1 MVTISPATE
10 FASVT
15 RVQSGHSATFSR
27 TVTANPG
34 PNETIESTTL
44 TLQREFFNLVLEPGT
59 TASTDNILLEDNS
72 NLLLDGTNLAGA
84 DAGDKVL
91 RESAVEDATLLLEDA
106 TNDSDEEQ
114 SNLDKLI
121 YEDYVADTEPDITI
135 TNGVTSATTSG
146 FYSRKF
152 NDIGFFLPREES
164 KDKRFDETELKGIDL
179 MPSTVEDTS
188 VNGIAYNLV
197 TFNQDTTSAYTFL
210 YNVTVCF
217 FKTETISETDP
228 ITGLT
233 TQHEIKQP
241 TECKTFMLSHDVV
254 NDYSFAPNFVGN
266 YYSPYHP

>member
-1 MVTISPATE
+1 MVTISPATQ

-15 RVQSGHSATFSR
+15 RAESGHSVTFSR

-59 TASTDNILLEDNS
+59 TASTDSIILEDGS
-72 NLLLDGTNLAGA
+72 NLLLDRTNLAGA

-152 NDIGFFLPREES
+152 NDIAKFIPREES
-164 KDKRFDETELKGIDL
+164 KNQRFDDLILTGIDN
-179 MPSTVEDTS
+179 MPSDINDTS
-188 VNGIAYNLV
+188 VEGRPQLMHE
-197 TFNQDTTSAYTFL
+197 FNQDTTSAYTFL

-254 NDYSFAPNFVGN
+254 NDLSFAPAYVQN
-266 YYSPYHP
+266 YFAPLL

>member
-1 MVTISPATE
+1 MVTISPASE

-27 TVTANPG
+27 TVTATPG
-34 PNETIESTTL
+34 PLETIVSTTL

-59 TASTDNILLEDNS
+59 TSSTDNILLEDNS

-152 NDIGFFLPREES
+152 QDKAFFIPREES
-164 KDKRFDETELKGIDL
+164 KDKRFDDLVLTGIDT
-179 MPSTVEDTS
+179 MPSDILDTS
-188 VNGIAYNLV
+188 VEGREQLLHH
-197 TFNQDTTSAYTFL
+197 FDMDTTLTYTFL

-217 FKTETISETDP
+217 FKTQTISETDP

-241 TECKTFMLSHDVV
+241 TECVTFMLQHDVT
-254 NDYSFAPNFVGN
+254 NDYSFAPAYVQN
-266 YYSPYHP
+266 YFAPLE

>member
-1 MVTISPATE
+1 MVTISPATQ

-34 PNETIESTTL
+34 PNETIVSTTL
-44 TLQREFFNLVLEPGT
+44 TLQRDFFNLVLEPGT
-59 TASTDNILLEDNS
+59 TSSTDNILLEDNS

-152 NDIGFFLPREES
+152 KDVAFFIPREES
-164 KDKRFDETELKGIDL
+164 KDKRFDDLELTGI
-179 MPSTVEDTS
+179 DTS
-188 VNGIAYNLV
+188 VLGKTHLMHE
-197 TFNQDTTSAYTFL
+197 FNQDTTPSYTFL

-217 FKTETISETDP
+217 FKTETVSETDP
-228 ITGLT
+228 ITGVT
-233 TQHEIKQP
+233 TEHEIKQP
-241 TECKTFMLSHDVV
+241 TECVTFMLSHDVV
-254 NDYSFAPNFVGN
+254 NDLSFAPAYVNNFFA
-266 YYSPYHP
+266 PIT

>member
-1 MVTISPATE
+1 MVTISPATQ

-15 RVQSGHSATFSR
+15 RAESGHSVTFSR

-59 TASTDNILLEDNS
+59 TASTDSIILEDGS
-72 NLLLDGTNLAGA
+72 NLLLDRTNLAGA

-152 NDIGFFLPREES
+152 NDIAKFIPREES
-164 KDKRFDETELKGIDL
+164 KNQRFDDLILTGIDN
-179 MPSTVEDTS
+179 MPSDINDTS
-188 VNGIAYNLV
+188 VEGRPQLMHE
-197 TFNQDTTSAYTFL
+197 FNQDTTSAYTFL

-254 NDYSFAPNFVGN
+254 NDLSFAPNFVGN
-266 YYSPYHP
+266 YFAPLE

>member
-15 RVQSGHSATFSR
+15 RIESGHSETFSR
-27 TVTANPG
+27 TVTASPG
-34 PNETIESTTL
+34 PQETIVSTTL

-59 TASTDNILLEDNS
+59 TSSTDNILLEDGS
-72 NLLLDGTNLAGA
+72 NLLLDGTNLSGA

-106 TNDSDEEQ
+106 TNDNDEVQ

-164 KDKRFDETELKGIDL
+164 KDNRLDETELKGIDL

-197 TFNQDTTSAYTFL
+197 TFNQDTTSSYTFL

-217 FKTETISETDP
+217 FKTETVSETDP
-228 ITGLT
+228 ITGVT
-233 TQHEIKQP
+233 TEHEIKQP

>member
-59 TASTDNILLEDNS
+59 TASTDTIILEDGS

-152 NDIGFFLPREES
+152 NDIAKFIPREES
-164 KDKRFDETELKGIDL
+164 KNQRFDDLILTGIDN
-179 MPSTVEDTS
+179 MPSDINDTS
-188 VNGIAYNLV
+188 VEGRPQLMHE
-197 TFNQDTTSAYTFL
+197 FNQDTTSAYTFL

-254 NDYSFAPNFVGN
+254 NDLSFAPNFVGN
-266 YYSPYHP
+266 YFAPLE

>member
-1 MVTISPATE
+1 MVTISPATQ

-27 TVTANPG
+27 TVTASPG

-44 TLQREFFNLVLEPGT
+44 TLQRDFLNLVLEPGT
-59 TASTDNILLEDNS
+59 TASSDSILLEDGHF
-72 NLLLDGTNLAGA
+72 LLLNQTDGLGT
-84 DAGDKVL
+84 DAGDNL
-91 RESAVEDATLLLEDA
+91 ITELSVEDATLLLEDA
-106 TNDSDEEQ
+106 TNDNDEVQ

-152 NDIGFFLPREES
+152 NDKGTFYLREES
-164 KDKRFDETELKGIDL
+164 ANFDVPDVEITGIDL
-179 MPSTVEDTS
+179 MPSDVDDASTLGKTHLMHRFD
-188 VNGIAYNLV
+188 
-197 TFNQDTTSAYTFL
+197 QDFTPQYTFL

-233 TQHEIKQP
+233 TQHEIRQP
-241 TECKTFMLSHDVV
+241 TECKTFMLSHDVI
-254 NDYSFAPNFVGN
+254 NDFSFAPAFVTNF
-266 YYSPYHP
+266 YAPLP

>member
-1 MVTISPATE
+1 MVTISPATQ

-27 TVTANPG
+27 TVTASPG

-44 TLQREFFNLVLEPGT
+44 TLQRDFLNLVLEPGT
-59 TASTDNILLEDNS
+59 TASSDSILLEDGHF
-72 NLLLDGTNLAGA
+72 LLLNQTDGLGT
-84 DAGDKVL
+84 DAGDNL
-91 RESAVEDATLLLEDA
+91 ITELSVEDATLLLEDA
-106 TNDSDEEQ
+106 TNDNDEVQ

-152 NDIGFFLPREES
+152 KDVAFFIPREES
-164 KDKRFDETELKGIDL
+164 KDKRFDDLVLTGIDT
-179 MPSTVEDTS
+179 MPSDILDTS
-188 VNGIAYNLV
+188 VEGREQLLHH
-197 TFNQDTTSAYTFL
+197 FDMDTTNQITFL

-233 TQHEIKQP
+233 TEHEIKQP

-254 NDYSFAPNFVGN
+254 NDLSFAPNFVGN
-266 YYSPYHP
+266 YFAPLE

>member
-1 MVTISPATE
+1 MVTISPATK
-10 FASVT
+10 FADVT
-15 RVQSGHSATFSR
+15 RVSSGHSATFSR

-59 TASTDNILLEDNS
+59 TASTDTIILEDGS

-106 TNDSDEEQ
+106 TNDNDEVQ

-152 NDIGFFLPREES
+152 QDKGFFIPREES
-164 KDKRFDETELKGIDL
+164 KDKRFDDLELIGTDN
-179 MPSTVEDTS
+179 MPSDILDTS
-188 VNGIAYNLV
+188 VEGRQQLLHH
-197 TFNQDTTSAYTFL
+197 FDQDLTSAYTFL
-210 YNVTVCF
+210 YNVEVCF
-217 FKTETISETDP
+217 FKTETLSETDP
-228 ITGLT
+228 ITGVT
-233 TQHEIKQP
+233 TEHEIKQP
-241 TECKTFMLSHDVV
+241 TECVTFMLSHDVL
-254 NDYSFAPNFVGN
+254 NDLSFAPNFVGN
-266 YYSPYHP
+266 YFAPLE

>member
-1 MVTISPATE
+1 MVTISPATQ

-27 TVTANPG
+27 TVTASPG
-34 PNETIESTTL
+34 PQETIVSTTL
-44 TLQREFFNLVLEPGT
+44 TLQRDFLNLVLEPGT
-59 TASTDNILLEDNS
+59 TASSDSILLEDGNF
-72 NLLLDGTNLAGA
+72 LLLNQTDGLGT
-84 DAGDKVL
+84 DAGDNL
-91 RESAVEDATLLLEDA
+91 ITELSVEDATLLLEDA
-106 TNDSDEEQ
+106 TNDNDEVQ

-152 NDIGFFLPREES
+152 NDKGTFYLREES
-164 KDKRFDETELKGIDL
+164 ANFDVPDVEITGIDL
-179 MPSTVEDTS
+179 MPSDVDDASTLGKTHLMHRFD
-188 VNGIAYNLV
+188 
-197 TFNQDTTSAYTFL
+197 QDFTPSYTFL

-241 TECKTFMLSHDVV
+241 TECKTFMLSHDVT
-254 NDYSFAPNFVGN
+254 NDFSFAPAFVTNF
-266 YYSPYHP
+266 YAPLP

>member
-1 MVTISPATE
+1 MVTISPATK
-10 FASVT
+10 FADVT
-15 RVQSGHSATFSR
+15 RVESGHSETFSR
-27 TVTANPG
+27 TVTASPG

-59 TASTDNILLEDNS
+59 TASTDTIILEDGS

-106 TNDSDEEQ
+106 TNDNDEVQ

-152 NDIGFFLPREES
+152 NDKGFFYLREES
-164 KDKRFDETELKGIDL
+164 ADNDVPDVEITGIDL
-179 MPSTVEDTS
+179 MPPDVDDTS
-188 VNGIAYNLV
+188 VLGKTHLMHE
-197 TFNQDTTSAYTFL
+197 FNQDTTSSYTFM
-210 YNVTVCF
+210 YSVIVCF

-228 ITGLT
+228 ITGVT
-233 TQHEIKQP
+233 TEHKIKQP
-241 TECKTFMLSHDVV
+241 TECKTFSLSHDVL
-254 NDYSFAPNFVGN
+254 NDLSFAPNFVGN
-266 YYSPYHP
+266 YFAPLE